1 VIIYRFRPDM
11 VYDCEIEVPDG
22 TTIIP
27 KYHTFQAPPVQEGY
41 YAMMRGGWI
50 LIEGEKPQYPPP
62 PPQIDEE
69 HQKIIT
75 NERQKKLR
83 EIAYREESDS
93 MFFKTQRGEATMEEW
108 IALVEEIKNRYP
120 YTE

>member
-1 VIIYRFRPDM
+1 M

-27 KYHTFQAPPVQEGY
+27 QYHTFQEPPVQEGY

-50 LIEGEKPQYPPP
+50 LIEGDKPEYPPP
-62 PPQIDEE
+62 APPIDTE
-69 HQKIIT
+69 Q
-75 NERQKKLR
+75 ERLNFNQDQKKSR
-83 EIAYREESDS
+83 ETAYREESDPV
-93 MFFKTQRGEATMEEW
+93 FFKTQRGEATMEEW

-120 YTE
+120 YRE